1 MRRASGAQAL
11 ALALLVAV
19 AGLSPRPVL
28 AQPLQAVV
36 DARGFID
43 PWALG
48 AQLRQVDALPS
59 GDEDGCWRGDDAD
72 GPQDADPRR
81 AQQRE
86 RRIEQRRA
94 RCIDAQRRITAA
106 RDAALARLSRAWR
119 PALESAAT
127 HGDGVAEVVLRLCET
142 APLLDRTG
150 IAADCSSDA
159 ADQAIA
165 RRRLEAVGFAPA
177 LYHDRAPRTW
187 PDLADSNCA
196 RGEAPQDRQCR
207 QRESTQRFAQL
218 QQVMESGA
226 MSVAP
231 RYANCGHPGSDDDVL
246 VDGCERAWMLDQ
258 AIAVRARRF
267 YTMAS
272 TGAADLSLQRAPAIQ
287 PFEYW
292 GTAWP
297 YDTLGRV
304 RHIDNR
310 DIDDRAWEVAFYTDV
325 ARALER
331 EEAAIRADLARD
343 PRWAAF
349 LLLRHA
355 PPARRGDERYFG
367 TWRGTISSV
376 EGGSVITV
384 LRERRDGVGIEGS
397 YLLGH
402 RDWGELHP
410 CMKLSADNLL
420 CQWTDHAGH
429 GFVNFHFDFDQ
440 GRFKGKWNGPEAWSF
455 PDPGP
460 YGEDDPGG
468 WSGVRD

>member
-1 MRRASGAQAL
+1 MHLAFAFGLACGLHAQCVL
-11 ALALLVAV
+11 AKAPVAV
-19 AGLSPRPVL
+19 T
-28 AQPLQAVV
+28 

-48 AQLRQVDALPS
+48 AQLRQVAALPQ
-59 GDEDGCWRGDDAD
+59 GEEDACWRRSDDDAD
-72 GPQDADPRR
+72 EVAAIETAADARR
-81 AQQRE
+81 ARQRE
-86 RRIEQRRA
+86 RALEHTRT
-94 RCIDAQRRITAA
+94 RCLAAQRRTTDAREAA
-106 RDAALARLSRAWR
+106 IAAFNHAWL
-119 PALESAAT
+119 PALQQAAV
-127 HGDGVAEVVLRLCET
+127 HGDGVAEVILRLCET
-142 APLLDRTG
+142 APLLDRHG
-150 IAADCSSDA
+150 IAADCSRDA
-159 ADQAIA
+159 GEQVIA
-165 RRRLEAVGFAPA
+165 RQRLEAVGFAPA
-177 LYHDRAPRTW
+177 LYHYRAPQTW
-187 PDLADSNCA
+187 PVRFDSPCA
-196 RGEAPQDRQCR
+196 SDDTAPARQCR
-207 QRESTQRFAQL
+207 LRESTQRFGQL
-218 QQVMESGA
+218 QRVMETGA
-226 MSVAP
+226 MAIAP
-231 RYANCGHPGSDDDVL
+231 RYANCGHVGTDDEML
-246 VDGCERAWMLDQ
+246 VDACQRAWMLDQ

-272 TGAADLSLQRAPAIQ
+272 TEAADLSLQRGPAIQ
-287 PFEYW
+287 PFAYW
-292 GTAWP
+292 GTSWP

-304 RHIDNR
+304 RYIDNR

-325 ARALER
+325 ERALER

-355 PPARRGDERYFG
+355 PPARSGDERYFG

-376 EGGSVITV
+376 EGGPVITV

-440 GRFKGKWNGPEAWSF
+440 GRFKGQWNGPEAWSF